1 MLRASIDAYG
11 SLVQA
16 SSTKVYGVGIG
27 NGVNQDYLNF
37 FDNTNS
43 LGQGTVSVI
52 DTVTLADFS
61 GSNDVLDR
69 ASNWA
74 GAGSNGRFV
83 IDQGYL
89 QISDSRNQGA
99 FSVTSDQFNV
109 AADGS
114 QIRFSYSTF

>member
-1 MLRASIDAYG
+1 MHGYENLTFFLTDGDPTFYGANDQGPGNSTNADVLRASIDAYG

-52 DTVTLADFS
+52 DTVTLADF
-61 GSNDVLDR
+61 
-69 ASNWA
+69 
-74 GAGSNGRFV
+74 
-83 IDQGYL
+83 
-89 QISDSRNQGA
+89 
-99 FSVTSDQFNV
+99 
-109 AADGS
+109 
-114 QIRFSYSTF
+114 